1 MGRGSSEEPG
11 GEWPMALWRRD
22 LRGEPEED
30 LEVVGVVQGWG
41 SGTPSSGGG
50 DGGGR
55 VGKANREEGA
65 WRRNFKASQSAVR
78 DEFMCV

>member
-41 SGTPSSGGG
+41 SGTRALVVGMEEGVWEKRTGRREPGGG
-50 DGGGR
+50 IL
-55 VGKANREEGA
+55 KHL
-65 WRRNFKASQSAVR
+65 SQQ
-78 DEFMCV
+78 